1 MRKETWEKP
10 QMIAITS
17 RNKKGQKLQ
26 INSDILQIFYKWS
39 NLEPQQDVGGRRV
52 SGQGGSYWVAV
63 HERKVVDQ
71 AQGWL
76 EQLEG

>member
-1 MRKETWEKP
+1 MLGVQQWTVTEAGMAGEE
-10 QMIAITS
+10 
-17 RNKKGQKLQ
+17 G
-26 INSDILQIFYKWS
+26 